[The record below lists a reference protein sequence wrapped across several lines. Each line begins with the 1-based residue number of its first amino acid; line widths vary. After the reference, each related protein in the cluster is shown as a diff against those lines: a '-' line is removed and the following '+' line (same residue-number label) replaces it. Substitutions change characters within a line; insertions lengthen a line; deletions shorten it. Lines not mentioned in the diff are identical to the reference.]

1 MKTCPLCLGEIS
13 AEAGKCRHCGE
24 WVQSDVFAFQ
34 LNSEE
39 PFNVVM
45 YRQMMLSVFKFTGTL
60 VGVTVLA
67 TIVVLVCTYTC
78 WCG

>member
-13 AEAGKCRHCGE
+13 AEARKCRHCGE
-24 WVQSDVFAFQ
+24 WVRPNVPTVQISGD
-34 LNSEE
+34 E
-39 PFNVVM
+39 PFNVVV
-45 YRQMMLSVFKFTGTL
+45 YRQMMLSVFKLTSTV

-67 TIVVLVCTYTC
+67 AIIVLVCTYTC